1 MLALGPLLLRQSRQ
15 PALPLLLRQCRQPPM
30 PLQLLLRQC
39 RQPPMLL
46 QRWQWQSR
54 KHPKTLCKSY
64 KATSIRSFW
73 NGWRLR
79 RRKQLPT

>member
-15 PALPLLLRQCRQPPM
+15 PALPLLLRQCRQV
-30 PLQLLLRQC
+30 PLR
-39 RQPPMLL
+39 R
-46 QRWQWQSR
+46 RHYR
-54 KHPKTLCKSY
+54 KTPKTVCKSY
-64 KATSIRSFW
+64 KAASIRSFW

>member
-15 PALPLLLRQCRQPPM
+15 PALPLLLQQCRRV
-30 PLQLLLRQC
+30 PLRRRQN
-39 RQPPMLL
+39 
-46 QRWQWQSR
+46 R
-54 KHPKTLCKSY
+54 KTPQTVCKSY
-64 KATSIRSFW
+64 KAASIRSFW